1 MTKVGI
7 DLGTTYSLVSI
18 MRAGRPEIVPNVL
31 GEELTPSAVS
41 VDERGEV
48 LTGRAARARAVTH
61 PDLTAVAFK
70 RDMGTARRYS
80 LGSRSF
86 SPEELSALLLATL
99 KRDAEEVLGETIE
112 EAVVTV
118 PAYFGEAARRAT
130 RVACELAELRVER
143 IINEPTAAALAYG
156 LHQRDKELRAVV
168 LDLGGGTFDVTVLE
182 IMEGVIEIQAS
193 AGDTRL
199 GGEDFLDVIVGW
211 VADRV
216 VERHGFDPRVSAG
229 DRARLREACERAKH
243 RLSTDDAAR
252 IALPALGARRQDVEI
267 ELRLDDVEPAF
278 EPLLARMT
286 TPIRRALSDAAVDPK
301 QIDEVLLVG
310 GATRM
315 PSVAALAA
323 RLFGRLPSRALPP
336 DEAVALGAAVQM
348 ALKAGNEAVED
359 MVVTDVAP
367 FTLGI
372 AVSQSIGMHD
382 VGGLFAPILE
392 RGTVLPASRERE
404 FSTMADGQRMI
415 AVEVYQGEHSLC
427 KDNEKLGTYQVKGI
441 PAGPAGKETIS
452 VRFSYDM
459 NGLLEVDTTI
469 TSTGKTAS
477 MTLDR
482 SKNRLTEEQ
491 VAEAKK
497 RLKGLKFHPRDAL
510 PNTTAL
516 SRAEV
521 LHAELTGVEREI
533 LRDAMNHF
541 RAALE
546 LQDAKQISFAR
557 EMLLAR
563 IADLGHGR

>member
-112 EAVVTV
+112 EGVVTV

-229 DRARLREACERAKH
+229 DRARL
-243 RLSTDDAAR
+243 
-252 IALPALGARRQDVEI
+252 
-267 ELRLDDVEPAF
+267 
-278 EPLLARMT
+278 
-286 TPIRRALSDAAVDPK
+286 
-301 QIDEVLLVG
+301 
-310 GATRM
+310 
-315 PSVAALAA
+315 SV
-323 RLFGRLPSRALPP
+323 
-336 DEAVALGAAVQM
+336 V
-348 ALKAGNEAVED
+348 
-359 MVVTDVAP
+359 
-367 FTLGI
+367 
-372 AVSQSIGMHD
+372 
-382 VGGLFAPILE
+382 
-392 RGTVLPASRERE
+392 
-404 FSTMADGQRMI
+404 
-415 AVEVYQGEHSLC
+415 
-427 KDNEKLGTYQVKGI
+427 
-441 PAGPAGKETIS
+441 
-452 VRFSYDM
+452 
-459 NGLLEVDTTI
+459 
-469 TSTGKTAS
+469 
-477 MTLDR
+477 
-482 SKNRLTEEQ
+482 
-491 VAEAKK
+491 
-497 RLKGLKFHPRDAL
+497 
-510 PNTTAL
+510 
-516 SRAEV
+516 
-521 LHAELTGVEREI
+521 
-533 LRDAMNHF
+533 
-541 RAALE
+541 
-546 LQDAKQISFAR
+546 
-557 EMLLAR
+557 
-563 IADLGHGR
+563 